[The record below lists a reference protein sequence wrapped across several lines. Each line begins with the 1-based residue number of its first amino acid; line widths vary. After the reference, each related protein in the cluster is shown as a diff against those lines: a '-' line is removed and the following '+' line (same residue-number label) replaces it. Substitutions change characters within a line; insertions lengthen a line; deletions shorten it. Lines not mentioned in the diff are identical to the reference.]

1 MVYVVGCLIDGVV
14 VVAGDIAVDRLVDRA
29 VAYVGVEIAIGRV
42 RCVDVRILI
51 DVGHR
56 ARIDIVI
63 RVYRCAGAGTDVV
76 VVVGVRRCAGRSV
89 VIVIRVGAGGR
100 IVVVRC
106 ASRGRRID
114 IFRRRGGCRLCQY
127 HRR

>member
-1 MVYVVGCLIDGVV
+1 MVYVVGCLIDGIV
-14 VVAGDIAVDRLVDRA
+14 VVACDIAVDRLVDRA
-29 VAYVGVEIAIGRV
+29 VAHVGVEIAIGRV
-42 RCVDVRILI
+42 GCVDVGVLI

-63 RVYRCAGAGTDVV
+63 RVYRCAGADID
-76 VVVGVRRCAGRSV
+76 VVVGVGVCRCAGRSV

-106 ASRGRRID
+106 AGRGRGVNVFSWRD
-114 IFRRRGGCRLCQY
+114 RHGLCKH